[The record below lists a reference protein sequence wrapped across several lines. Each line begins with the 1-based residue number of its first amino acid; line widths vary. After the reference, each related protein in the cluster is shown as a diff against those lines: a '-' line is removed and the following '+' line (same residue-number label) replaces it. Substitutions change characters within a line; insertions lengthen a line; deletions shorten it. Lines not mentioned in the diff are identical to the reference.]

1 MNGQHGSGLV
11 TASVL
16 AMILAGLISGALIGM
31 VLGGLSARHLVLA
44 IICAIVAAILALV
57 IRKFVLDRTGASPL
71 PLGINFLWI
80 VIASLIGG
88 LAGHELAID
97 LTEPP
102 PLPLVGALSGL
113 FASVLIASFA
123 VTIVM
128 LRNHLSIPDE

>member
-1 MNGQHGSGLV
+1 MNVQHGSGLA

-16 AMILAGLISGALIGM
+16 AMILAGLISGALVGM
-31 VLGGLSARHLVLA
+31 VLGGFSARHLVLA
-44 IICAIVAAILALV
+44 ILCAIVAAILALV
-57 IRKFVLDRTGASPL
+57 IRNVVLDRNAAFPL
-71 PLGINFLWI
+71 PPGINFLW
-80 VIASLIGG
+80 VVVASLIGG

-123 VTIVM
+123 ITIFV
-128 LRNHLSIPDE
+128 LRNRLSVLHE